1 MTTKPAS
8 IFLASIQLYHYLH
21 LFFQFNEICYFDKK
35 NMEGFFKN
43 VTIRWSDL
51 DPNFHV
57 RHSVYY
63 DWGAYV
69 RICYLNETG
78 LTPQL
83 LLQHHLGPI
92 LFREEAIFKK
102 EIHFNDV
109 IYVNVSM
116 RSATASGTRWSLQH
130 ELLNK
135 NGTLHAII
143 NIDGAWMD
151 TKARKL
157 TEPPEIFLQKFLA
170 MPKTENFMLL

>member
-1 MTTKPAS
+1 MET
-8 IFLASIQLYHYLH
+8 YLKH
-21 LFFQFNEICYFDKK
+21 
-35 NMEGFFKN
+35 

-69 RICYLNETG
+69 RMCYLNETG

-109 IYVNVSM
+109 IQVNLQM
-116 RSATASGTRWSLQH
+116 RSATASGDRWNLQH
-130 ELLNK
+130 ELKNE

-151 TKARKL
+151 TSTRKL
-157 TEPPEIFLQKFLA
+157 TAPPEKFLEQFLA
-170 MPKTENFMLL
+170 IPKTETFLLL